1 MRLRRRRRKEE
12 EGEREKY
19 REGRGGEPPLAAQA
33 ASATGFELT
42 EQDELTPFAKSV
54 APAAAMKK
62 RANEK
67 KTKSTNPVT
76 TLND

>member
-33 ASATGFELT
+33 ASATGAE
-42 EQDELTPFAKSV
+42 DS
-54 APAAAMKK
+54 
-62 RANEK
+62 
-67 KTKSTNPVT
+67 NP
-76 TLND
+76 D